1 MSTIKLFNK
10 ALKGNDISFLELNKI
25 ATPLGYL
32 IHPECCTNEVLSFLQ
47 EQPKNYNAT
56 FYKSWNDI
64 ISKNRFELF
73 LDQIKHYTSTY
84 GTNFQDIPWTPN
96 DGSNVISF
104 NNLKVISPITIK
116 ELNDRCCQ
124 MLYSGIAL
132 NSETLQMI
140 IPFITNI
147 DISKIKNKEALMY
160 FCKSTDSLPTNNVE
174 LVRYFIYLATNK
186 TLLIKDKDTLS
197 ALKLSKLNIS
207 EMVNKFGTNK
217 IAEVFFRFKPIF
229 LSLKKGNESTINQL
243 RKLANT
249 NHKPMKIG
257 YFEEILSNIS
267 LIKDLPE
274 KLKECNNFKKIQL
287 LQTILIRKKELDLKF
302 FGIRNGKLWVKEEK
316 SKYLQQYDIIYDIIY
331 KSLIESLKSKATN
344 IKIPEGINITLPVS
358 EKSFIGNYPLG
369 TSFDLFNKD
378 AIVGIHW
385 DKDSG
390 CHDLDLSLTDISG
403 NKIGWNSHFTNDN
416 KSIIYSGDV
425 TSPNPEAVELMYASN
440 GFKPSIVKVNLYS
453 GDNNSKFKL
462 FLATENITNMSRNYM
477 VDPNNILFNI
487 DCIMDSREKSVA
499 VITENKLILAQFRT
513 GNKIVSGDSITNQYI
528 DYSLKTQDCYLDLKT
543 VLLEAGFTINT
554 GNETIDLTELS
565 KDTLINLIS

>member
-10 ALKGNDISFLELNKI
+10 ALKGNDISLLELKKI

-217 IAEVFFRFKPIF
+217 IAEVFFRFS
-229 LSLKKGNESTINQL
+229 LSFY
-243 RKLANT
+243 R
-249 NHKPMKIG
+249 
-257 YFEEILSNIS
+257 
-267 LIKDLPE
+267 
-274 KLKECNNFKKIQL
+274 
-287 LQTILIRKKELDLKF
+287 
-302 FGIRNGKLWVKEEK
+302 
-316 SKYLQQYDIIYDIIY
+316 
-331 KSLIESLKSKATN
+331 
-344 IKIPEGINITLPVS
+344 
-358 EKSFIGNYPLG
+358 
-369 TSFDLFNKD
+369 
-378 AIVGIHW
+378 
-385 DKDSG
+385 
-390 CHDLDLSLTDISG
+390 
-403 NKIGWNSHFTNDN
+403 
-416 KSIIYSGDV
+416 
-425 TSPNPEAVELMYASN
+425 
-440 GFKPSIVKVNLYS
+440 
-453 GDNNSKFKL
+453 
-462 FLATENITNMSRNYM
+462 
-477 VDPNNILFNI
+477 
-487 DCIMDSREKSVA
+487 
-499 VITENKLILAQFRT
+499 
-513 GNKIVSGDSITNQYI
+513 
-528 DYSLKTQDCYLDLKT
+528 
-543 VLLEAGFTINT
+543 
-554 GNETIDLTELS
+554 
-565 KDTLINLIS
+565 